1 MIELANMEI
10 IALYLHLKNH
20 HENLD
25 ERLEKVSGR
34 IEKLLWENLSI
45 ADFEDLENLYQ
56 KNVDVFIEKG

>member
-1 MIELANMEI
+1 MEI